1 MSTSEPKIKIKY
13 AHLLRPLTP
22 SEYQALKESIRENG
36 LLEKIKIT
44 PDGTVLDGHHRL
56 KACQELNITPQFEVV
71 HLNSELEEQLYVLE
85 VNTKRRHL
93 NTFEFIE
100 HALQSEGLKRK
111 IGELREKAEQHKG
124 GRGKTLVPGEPKFDT
139 HGEIA
144 KLLGVSKKTYV
155 RAKAIIEK
163 GSEELKEKVREGKMS
178 IVYAYKMV
186 KRREAPQPPPLPEGE
201 YDVIYADPPWEYY
214 LPLRGSPDMHY
225 PVMSTE
231 EICRLKI
238 PVAEDAVL
246 FLWATN
252 PKLEDALTVMK
263 AWGFTYKTNMVW
275 VKDKTGTGYYFRG
288 QHELLLLGVK
298 GNIGVPAEESR
309 PPSVLY
315 APAGEHSEKPEAVYE
330 LIEKMY
336 PNRRYLELFARK
348 RRSGW
353 TAWGDQLAEK
363 VQEEATA
370 TVN

>member
-1 MSTSEPKIKIKY
+1 MPEYVEVEKIKVGNRFRKDLGDIDRL
-13 AHLLRPLTP
+13 A
-22 SEYQALKESIRENG
+22 ESIREVG
-36 LLEKIKIT
+36 LLHPIVVDEEYNLVAGYRRLEACKKLGWRKVPVHIVPLKDLAKGELHENTVRKGFTIEEIVAIKRALEPKLKEEVKPGRPPKNSAESAEFKGVETRDIIAKFVGVSHDTLAKMEKIVEAAEKDPET
-44 PDGTVLDGHHRL
+44 YGR
-56 KACQELNITPQFEVV
+56 
-71 HLNSELEEQLYVLE
+71 VLE
-85 VNTKRRHL
+85 AVN
-93 NTFEFIE
+93 
-100 HALQSEGLKRK
+100 S
-111 IGELREKAEQHKG
+111 
-124 GRGKTLVPGEPKFDT
+124 GR
-139 HGEIA
+139 
-144 KLLGVSKKTYV
+144 
-155 RAKAIIEK
+155 
-163 GSEELKEKVREGKMS
+163 MS
-178 IVYAYKMV
+178 VAYAYKMV
-186 KRREAPQPPPLPEGE
+186 KRREAMWPPPLPEGE
-201 YDVIYADPPWEYY
+201 FDVIYADPPWEYY

-225 PVMSTE
+225 KTMSTE

-238 PVAEDAVL
+238 PAAEDAVL

-363 VQEEATA
+363 AQV
-370 TVN
+370 